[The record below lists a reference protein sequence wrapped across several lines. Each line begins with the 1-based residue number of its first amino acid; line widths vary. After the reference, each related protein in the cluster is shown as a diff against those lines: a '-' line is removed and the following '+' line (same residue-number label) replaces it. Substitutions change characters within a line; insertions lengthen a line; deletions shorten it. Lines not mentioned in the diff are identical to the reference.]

1 MRSWYTLEITSDRA
15 SKTVDV
21 TIKQCNNEIS
31 VLLGN
36 IIKPL
41 SLEILPT
48 IEPKNYKGTTFLDQA
63 NLHNWL
69 SCLQK
74 HQKFKV
80 CALKEDQKRKV
91 FLDFYTSYHLHSSFK

>member
-1 MRSWYTLEITSDRA
+1 MSVTRRA
-15 SKTVDV
+15 GHVRKRTKVPSTFLKPHYSYSVILKYNILYF
-21 TIKQCNNEIS
+21 IK
-31 VLLGN
+31 LF
-36 IIKPL
+36 

-48 IEPKNYKGTTFLDQA
+48 IEPKNYKGTTFLMEFLDQA

-80 CALKEDQKRKV
+80 SALKEDQKRKV
-91 FLDFYTSYHLHSSFK
+91 FLDFYTS